1 MDAPTA
7 TATTLPPRAAQPTTT
22 YRINSIDFLRGL
34 VMVIMAL
41 DHARD
46 FFYIDG
52 FTGNPT
58 DLSNTTPALFLTRWI
73 THFCAPVFVFLA
85 GTSIFLQGER
95 KSKKE
100 LSAFLLKRGLWLVFV
115 EIIIMSLILSFD
127 PGYSFLFLQVIWA
140 TGISMIVM
148 AMMIWLP
155 FPVILAVGLLIVFG
169 HNALDAR
176 EAQAGFDPPVWY
188 QLLHRPAFP
197 AFTWNGHNVVVL
209 YPFLPWIGV
218 MLLGYCLGKLFRP
231 SVTPV
236 QRRKALTG
244 IGLGVIA
251 LFILLRAF
259 NTYGDPLPWS
269 EQKDA
274 LFSFFSFVNTQKY
287 PPSLL
292 FTCMTIGPAL
302 LFLAWLGEAR
312 NWFSRVITVYGRV
325 PFFYYILHFFL
336 IHLLSAIFFLT
347 RGHSFAEGA
356 AGLPGFPFRFA
367 VPGEGYSLGV
377 TYLLWLGVVIA
388 LYPLCKW
395 FSEYKR
401 RNKKWWVS
409 YL

>member
-1 MDAPTA
+1 
-7 TATTLPPRAAQPTTT
+7 
-22 YRINSIDFLRGL
+22 
-34 VMVIMAL
+34 
-41 DHARD
+41 
-46 FFYIDG
+46 
-52 FTGNPT
+52 
-58 DLSNTTPALFLTRWI
+58 
-73 THFCAPVFVFLA
+73 
-85 GTSIFLQGER
+85 TSVFLQGQR

-100 LSAFLLKRGLWLVFV
+100 LSGFLIKRGLWLLFV

-127 PGYSFLFLQVIWA
+127 PGYSNIFLQVIWA
-140 TGISMIVM
+140 TGISMIVLGL
-148 AMMIWLP
+148 MIWLP

-176 EAQAGFDPPVWY
+176 EAQPGFDPPVWY
-188 QLLHRPAFP
+188 ELLHRPAYP

-218 MLLGYCLGKLFRP
+218 MLLGYCLGKLFRSP
-231 SVTPV
+231 VTPG
-236 QRRKALTG
+236 QRRKTLTLIG
-244 IGLGVIA
+244 IGVIA

-259 NTYGDPLPWS
+259 NTYGNPQPWS

-292 FTCMTIGPAL
+292 FLCMTIGPAL
-302 LFLAWLGEAR
+302 LFLAWAGEAR

-336 IHLLSAIFFLT
+336 IHLLSAIFFLM

-356 AGLPGFPFRFA
+356 TGLPGFPFRFA
-367 VPGEGYSLGV
+367 MPGEGFDLWV
-377 TYLLWLGVVIA
+377 VYLLWLGIVVA
-388 LYPLCKW
+388 LYPACKW

-401 RNKKWWVS
+401 RNRKWWVS